1 MVEVDRLGPKNVTD
15 TVHYVAKLE
24 AINEEGYHTV
34 RYLRNKAYT
43 RDTFYLPDT
52 VDREDVVRSRVL
64 GVLTLNKGST
74 HRQSTTVKV
83 FPALSN
89 DYILK

>member
-1 MVEVDRLGPKNVTD
+1 MGPKNTTD

-24 AINEEGYHTV
+24 AINEEGYHRV
-34 RYLRNKAYT
+34 SYLRNKAYT
-43 RDTFYLPDT
+43 RDTFYLPETSDW
-52 VDREDVVRSRVL
+52 EEVVRSRVL
-64 GVLTLNKGST
+64 GVLTLTKGST
-74 HRQSTTVKV
+74 NRLCTTVKV